1 VLVADPAERA
11 RGRGRPPRLSREAV
25 VTAAEEIVA
34 RDGIDA
40 LTMRRVAREL
50 HSSPMALYRHVR
62 DKDELL
68 VLLLDRLAERLPRP
82 PLPAD
87 PRRRLM
93 TLWRLLY
100 DGLDQRPW
108 VVEVLVKGHLM
119 ARSVLWVVEE
129 ILAAFVA
136 AGLTHE
142 EAAAAY
148 RVAWQLTVGAL
159 TIRHSLA
166 RTAASGR
173 PRFQLSLLEGVDPA
187 ALPTLGA
194 VARSGYWSRPLEDYE
209 QGMAALL
216 DGLLARR

>member
-1 VLVADPAERA
+1 M
-11 RGRGRPPRLSREAV
+11 
-25 VTAAEEIVA
+25 TAAEQIVA
-34 RDGIDA
+34 RGGIDA
-40 LTMRRVAREL
+40 LTMRSVAREL

-87 PRRRLM
+87 PRQRLM

-100 DGLDQRPW
+100 DGLDQSPW

-119 ARSVLWVVEE
+119 ARSVLWVMEE

-142 EAAAAY
+142 EAAGAY
-148 RVAWQLTVGAL
+148 RIAWQFTVGAL
-159 TIRHSLA
+159 TIRHGLA

-173 PRFQLSLLEGVDPA
+173 PRFQLSVLEGVDPA
-187 ALPTLGA
+187 ALPAMGA
-194 VARSGYWSRPLEDYE
+194 VARSGYWSRQQDDYG